1 MNKSVNFLL
10 FVFLLFNTAL
20 KFPLFHYS
28 SREKKLFRWTKTDYS
43 GQKKLCYPFVALVV
57 CNHLTRSWRQ

>member
-1 MNKSVNFLL
+1 MNKSVNFPL
-10 FVFLLFNTAL
+10 FVSLLFNTAL

-43 GQKKLCYPFVALVV
+43 GQKNCYPFVVLVV
-57 CNHLTRSWRQ
+57 FNHLTRSWSQ